1 MYEGFF
7 GLNHA
12 PFSLT
17 PDTHR
22 FVNLDSHRACFDVLT
37 FAMGSNEGF
46 VKLVG
51 DVGTGKTLLCRKLL
65 HYLEDTPQQTRFR
78 SIYIP
83 NPMLSALGLLRT
95 IASALDI
102 DRSRELRYADLF
114 DGIQEQLLEDARQKR
129 TAVIL
134 IDEAQAL
141 PADTLEALRL
151 ITNLETE
158 DRKLVQIVLSGQP
171 ELDTVLHEHRFRQ
184 LLQRISFH
192 AELEPMDLEDVAHYV
207 NARMQTSGYDG
218 PPVFTRPVARQ
229 LYRYSRGVPRLLNVL
244 CHKALLSA
252 YGRGQRRV
260 TVIDVHR
267 AAKDSPGVYR
277 AKRRWAVWGLIPL
290 SALALGLFAL
300 NVWGGLA

>member
-7 GLNHA
+7 GLDHA

-22 FVNLDSHRACFDVLT
+22 FVNLDSHRACFDILT
-37 FAMGSNEGF
+37 FAMESNEGF

-65 HYLEDTPQQTRFR
+65 HYLDDTPQQTRFR
-78 SIYIP
+78 TIYIP

-102 DRSRELRYADLF
+102 DRARELRYADLF
-114 DGIQEQLLEDARQKR
+114 DGIQEQLLADARQQR

-158 DRKLVQIVLSGQP
+158 ERKLVQIVLFGQS
-171 ELDTVLHEHRFRQ
+171 ELDTVLHQHRFRQ
-184 LLQRISFH
+184 LLQRITFH
-192 AELEPMDLEDVAHYV
+192 AELEPMDSDDVAHYV
-207 NARMQTSGYDG
+207 NARMQSSGYDG
-218 PPVFTRPVARQ
+218 PPVFTRPVVRE
-229 LYRYSRGVPRLLNVL
+229 LYRYSHGVPRLLNIL

-260 TVIDVHR
+260 SVVDVRR
-267 AAKDSPGVYR
+267 AAKDSPGVHR
-277 AKRRWAVWGLIPL
+277 VRPQWALWGLIPL
-290 SALALGLFAL
+290 SALALGLTAL
-300 NVWGGLA
+300 NLWGGLT